1 MNDDR
6 PGSSKDNNIHVDFI
20 AGDTLSLPGR
30 LGMTYA
36 PGKKEPLAPGY
47 ARDLETDLGWL
58 KTEYGAEVLV
68 SLMED
73 FEYEELEIPDLFQ
86 KAPELG
92 IEVVRFPV
100 VDGGV
105 PPQDELEEYAA
116 MIRSLVDRLKEGSTV
131 VVHCHAG
138 LGRTGLVVASIL
150 VALGNR
156 PGEAI
161 GFVRE
166 SRPGTLE
173 TSAQVDL
180 VHQLEPELQ
189 GQH

>member
-1 MNDDR
+1 
-6 PGSSKDNNIHVDFI
+6 
-20 AGDTLSLPGR
+20 
-30 LGMTYA
+30 MTFA
-36 PGKKEPLAPGY
+36 PGKREPMAPGY

-58 KTEYGAEVLV
+58 QTEYGAEVLV

-73 FEYEELEIPDLFQ
+73 FEYEELEISDLFER
-86 KAPELG
+86 AEG
-92 IEVVRFPV
+92 IGLEVVRFPV

-116 MIRSLVDRLKEGSTV
+116 MIQNLVTRLKNGSTI

-150 VALGNR
+150 VALGNG
-156 PGEAI
+156 PEEAI
-161 GFVRE
+161 DFVRE

-180 VHQLEPELQ
+180 VHKLEPELQ
-189 GQH
+189 RHHQG

>member
-1 MNDDR
+1 MSDER
-6 PGSSKDNNIHVDFI
+6 PNSSKDNSIHVDFI

-36 PGKKEPLAPGY
+36 PGKKEPLVPGY

-58 KTEYGAEVLV
+58 RTEYGAEVLV

-73 FEYEELEIPDLFQ
+73 FEYEELEISDLFQ
-86 KAPELG
+86 KAEGLG
-92 IEVVRFPV
+92 LEVIRFPV

-105 PPQDELEEYAA
+105 PPRDELDEYADL
-116 MIRSLVDRLKEGSTV
+116 IRGLVNRLKDGATV

-150 VALGNR
+150 VALGNH

-161 GFVRE
+161 DFVRE

-189 GQH
+189 GKR